1 MLERLHTHYTQSP
14 SGLLS
19 ALVVMTQQRETL
31 ELLKLAEV
39 PVLPCVYNCLAAVKV
54 HPSVVEAVLS
64 IVEALLDHATP
75 PVAPMQE
82 VLRSSGQV
90 RITQGDAVMREAMAN
105 EADEAAGRRFKA
117 TNADATAA
125 AADDHHDDD
134 AESSAATA
142 VEDAERAA
150 RQYKEG
156 VVQARLA
163 EEMLHAHI
171 KELLGALNQRL
182 RGKFGGQ
189 DAAKALQAAGGGRQ
203 ATRELRLLTRL
214 SGHIDEPEQVRS
226 RSASEGV

>member
-39 PVLPCVYNCLAAVKV
+39 PVLPCVYKCLAAVKV

-75 PVAPMQE
+75 PVPPVQE

-90 RITQGDAVMREAMAN
+90 RITQGDAVMREAKAA

-117 TNADATAA
+117 TITD
-125 AADDHHDDD
+125 ADDDDDD
-134 AESSAATA
+134 ADDAAPSAAMA
-142 VEDAERAA
+142 VEAAERAA
-150 RQYKEG
+150 TQYEEG
-156 VVQARLA
+156 IVLAKLA

-214 SGHIDEPEQVRS
+214 SGHIDEPEQVRA